1 MVTHSSPQHIIAI
14 GASAGGIEAIYT
26 FFDHTPLDKASYII
40 IQHLSPHHQSRL
52 TQLLEKHSK
61 LDIALAENGMVV
73 EPNKIY
79 VIPNKQ
85 FMTLQNGTLY
95 LTSKAGKKG
104 PHQTI
109 NTFFNALANDQADK
123 AIGIILSG
131 MGSDGSEGVKA
142 IKNAGGLVIVQDPKR
157 ASYDSMPTQALA
169 TGMADWV
176 LSPEEMPMRIQAY
189 VHQLH
194 QHTPLNPAV
203 SPTRPDKKDES
214 TLIAVLDLLK
224 SKLPL
229 DFSDYKRATIFRRI
243 RKRMAHHGVSD
254 SKAYLQMLSNNPI
267 ELEALAQDFLISVTS
282 FFRDREAFELL
293 ERDVIP
299 AIMNGEEEVKIWVAG
314 CATGEEAYSIAI
326 LVQEHLDQTKKKKE
340 VKIFATDLDKTALA
354 VASKGVYPESIA
366 GEVLKK
372 RLDRYFIHQDQTYRI
387 KPELRKM
394 LIFAPHNLGKN
405 PPYANMDLIS
415 CRNLLIYMNKD
426 LQEKIFSMLHFG
438 LKKGGFLFLGA
449 SENTTLLHAHMEEIS
464 RKWKIYKKKE
474 HVRPIRFDTFS
485 LPSLEQGKLLSLPSA
500 KGVEVPVGKPALGE
514 VLSEILISEYGGAG
528 VCVDENLQV
537 VDSFGELTQYLLP
550 KVFNFNL
557 LELLPQTLA
566 LPVRAALQRAVK
578 SGQNVGIRSK
588 PIKTKHK
595 KASQEGKTIDVLVK
609 PFSDRH
615 NGKRLLLVL
624 FRENS
629 QVNEPNSQPGEKGVD
644 ASLQTR
650 EYVESL
656 EEELKTTKE
665 QLQATQEKL
674 EAMEENMLSFN
685 EELLS
690 ANEEMQSTNEEMQSS
705 NEELQ
710 SVNEELQN
718 VNSEFQG
725 KIKELTELNDDLN
738 NYFRSNVNGQLFV
751 DRELKV
757 KKFSPSMV
765 DLINLQERDIGR
777 PLDDITTN
785 IKFETFREDMT
796 KVIAE
801 GGIIVKEVQS
811 GHKCYQVMTMPYI
824 RQRDTKIDG
833 AILTFYEITELKRLQ
848 KELEERNKHLLRIN
862 EELDTFVYSA
872 SHDLLGPIA
881 HIQGLIELIHIK
893 NDQLNPEAEEF
904 YRMIDKAIAKFR
916 ALIRELSVIGKIDH
930 EGLQE
935 GEEIN
940 FEELVEEIKLSIGT
954 QLSDTQT
961 KIESEFEVLHIH
973 FAKKNLRSILYN
985 LITNAIKYKSLER
998 APRIVIRTKML
1009 SGFILLCVEDNGM
1022 GMEENK
1028 IASIF
1033 TLYKRLNEQVEG
1045 QGIGLYLTQRII
1057 HEAGGHIEVESNVGK
1072 GTTFKLY
1079 FKQ

>member
-1 MVTHSSPQHIIAI
+1 MVTYSSPQHIIAL

-52 TQLLEKHSK
+52 AQLLQKHSK
-61 LDIALAENGMVV
+61 LDIAQAENGMVV

-85 FMTLQNGTLY
+85 FMTLQKGTLY

-109 NTFFNALANDQADK
+109 NTFFHTLAKDQADK
-123 AIGIILSG
+123 AIGIIFSG
-131 MGSDGSEGVKA
+131 MGSDGSEGVEA
-142 IKNAGGLVIVQDPKR
+142 IKKAGGLVIVQDPQT
-157 ASYDSMPTQALA
+157 ASYDSMPIQALA

-194 QHTPLNPAV
+194 QPPPLNPVA
-203 SPTRPDKKDES
+203 SSTELDEKEES

-254 SKAYLQMLSNNPI
+254 SKLYLQMLSNNPI

-282 FFRDREAFELL
+282 FFRDREAFELI

-314 CATGEEAYSIAI
+314 CATGEEAYSLAI
-326 LVQEHLDQTKKKKE
+326 LIREHLEQTKKKKE

-354 VASKGVYPESIA
+354 VASKGIYPESIA
-366 GEVLKK
+366 SGVLKK
-372 RLDRYFIHQDQTYRI
+372 RLDNYFIHQNQTYRI

-438 LKKGGFLFLGA
+438 LKTGGFLFLGA
-449 SENTTLLHAHMEEIS
+449 SENTTLLHSHMEEIS

-474 HVRPIRFDTFS
+474 DARPTRFDTFS
-485 LPSLEQGKLLSLPSA
+485 LPNLEQGKLLFIPTA
-500 KGVEVPVGKPALGE
+500 KGVELPAGKPPLGE
-514 VLSEILISEYGGAG
+514 VLSELVVSEYGVAG
-528 VCVDENLQV
+528 VCVDENMQV
-537 VDSFGELTQYLLP
+537 VDSFGELTHYLLP

-566 LPVRAALQRAVK
+566 LPVRAALQRALK
-578 SGQNVGIRSK
+578 SGQKVGIKSK
-588 PIKTKHK
+588 PIKSKRK
-595 KASQEGKTIDVLVK
+595 GAFLEGKSIDVLVK
-609 PFSDRH
+609 PFSDRR

-624 FRENS
+624 FREKS
-629 QVNEPNSQPGEKGVD
+629 QRNEPSSQSGERWLD

-656 EEELKTTKE
+656 EEELKNTREK
-665 QLQATQEKL
+665 LQATQEKL
-674 EAMEENMLSFN
+674 VAMEENMLSFN

-690 ANEEMQSTNEEMQSS
+690 ANEEMQSS

-718 VNSEFQG
+718 VNSEYQG

-738 NYFRSNVNGQLFV
+738 NYFRSNVNGQVFV
-751 DRELKV
+751 DRELKL
-757 KKFSPSMV
+757 KKFSPSV
-765 DLINLQERDIGR
+765 VELINLQERDIGR

-796 KVIAE
+796 KVISE

-811 GHKCYQVMTMPYI
+811 GHKCYHVMTMPYI
-824 RQRDTKIDG
+824 RQRDNKIDG

-862 EELDTFVYSA
+862 EDLDTFVYSA

-881 HIQGLIELIHIK
+881 HIQGLLELIHLQ
-893 NDQLNPEAEEF
+893 NNHLDPEAEEF
-904 YRMIDKAIAKFR
+904 YKMINTAIAKFK
-916 ALIRELSVIGKIDH
+916 ALIRELSAMGRIES

-935 GEEIN
+935 GEEIH
-940 FEELVEEIKLSIGT
+940 FEELVEEIELSIESQIEDTHT
-954 QLSDTQT
+954 Q
-961 KIESEFEVLHIH
+961 IESDFEVAYIR
-973 FAKKNLRSILYN
+973 FSRKNLRSILYN
-985 LITNAIKYKSLER
+985 LITNAIKYKDSER
-998 APRIVIRTKML
+998 APQIVIHTKML
-1009 SGFILLCVEDNGM
+1009 SGFLLLSVSDNGM
-1022 GMEENK
+1022 GMEESK
-1028 IASIF
+1028 VASIF
-1033 TLYKRLNEQVEG
+1033 TLYHRLSEQVEG

-1057 HEAGGHIEVESNVGK
+1057 HAAGGHIEVESKVGK
-1072 GTTFKLY
+1072 GTTFKLF
-1079 FKQ
+1079 FKL